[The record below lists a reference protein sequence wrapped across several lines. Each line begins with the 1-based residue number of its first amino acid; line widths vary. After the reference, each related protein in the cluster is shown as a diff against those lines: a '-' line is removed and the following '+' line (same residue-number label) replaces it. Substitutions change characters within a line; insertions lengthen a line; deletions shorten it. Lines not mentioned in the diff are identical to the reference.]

1 MRKIRL
7 VLAYLIGGSALLGA
21 PMAAASTAGLAQ
33 GDSPASYATLGDQ
46 VASPAAILSVR
57 ADDPISPS
65 DLQLAMRDLWTNHI
79 FWVRSVVLAANRD
92 DSGAATAAE
101 AQVVENARAIA
112 DAVIPFYGQEGADGL
127 FELLAGH
134 WGGIKQYMEAAFDNK
149 DADKDKASQAI
160 VDNAEAIADFLDGAN
175 PNLPKDTVLP
185 LLMAHGGHHMQQIEL
200 VKKGDF
206 TQEAT
211 VWRSML
217 DHIYTVSDAL
227 AGAISKQFPDLVK
240 AEK

>member
-134 WGGIKQYMEAAFDNK
+134 WGGIKQYMEAAFDN
-149 DADKDKASQAI
+149 I
-160 VDNAEAIADFLDGAN
+160 
-175 PNLPKDTVLP
+175 TVTRP
-185 LLMAHGGHHMQQIEL
+185 
-200 VKKGDF
+200 
-206 TQEAT
+206 
-211 VWRSML
+211 
-217 DHIYTVSDAL
+217 
-227 AGAISKQFPDLVK
+227 
-240 AEK
+240 